1 MFVQTWGDYMSKTF
15 DKIMAVFGKNLAYTI
30 ILIIAIIFFVYFSD
44 GVINGIVAALSALIA
59 FICIMALYYEF
70 KKAFSGKK
78 SVATVTAKKTS
89 VKKTAT
95 KKSSK
100 K

>member
-1 MFVQTWGDYMSKTF
+1 MSKTF

-44 GVINGIVAALSALIA
+44 GDIIKGIVAALSALIA

-70 KKAFSGKK
+70 KKAFSGKN

-89 VKKTAT
+89 VKKTAA

>member
-1 MFVQTWGDYMSKTF
+1 MFIQTWGDYMSKTF

-30 ILIIAIIFFVYFSD
+30 ILIIAIIFFVHFSD
-44 GVINGIVAALSALIA
+44 GDINGIVAALSALIA